1 MLLWDEILDI
11 PTCVRCT
18 YENILGIV
26 VRIQWFIPFPLY
38 CFSHITSD
46 VQGSPACGR
55 RSYHIDILLAVRSDG
70 SRGIYNGTQHH
81 KRGVFLLAKW
91 QKMDTFK
98 SRIRNKNYPAKAEFG
113 RKGRN
118 RIPWNIP
125 FPLIESKSK
134 GKAKWLYELS
144 FSFHLKMIPPPQLV
158 LFFDIIH
165 CRLCTR
171 YTRSCTSFYKHVLRP
186 LCLNFGLAGSFEE
199 TA

>member
-1 MLLWDEILDI
+1 MFKVLQRVDVGLTTL
-11 PTCVRCT
+11 T
-18 YENILGIV
+18 YFWQCGVTGPGE
-26 VRIQWFIPFPLY
+26 FIMVH
-38 CFSHITSD
+38 STI
-46 VQGSPACGR
+46 
-55 RSYHIDILLAVRSDG
+55 
-70 SRGIYNGTQHH
+70 
-81 KRGVFLLAKW
+81 RGVYSCRRNG
-91 QKMDTFK
+91 KMDTFK

-134 GKAKWLYELS
+134 GKAKWVYELS

-186 LCLNFGLAGSFEE
+186 LCLNFGLAYSFEE
-199 TA
+199 TAKL

>member
-55 RSYHIDILLAVRSDG
+55 RSYHIDILLAERSDG
-70 SRGIYNGTQHH
+70 GPGEFIMVHSTI
-81 KRGVFLLAKW
+81 RGVYSCW
-91 QKMDTFK
+91 RNGKMDTFK

-134 GKAKWLYELS
+134 GKAKWVYELS

-165 CRLCTR
+165 SVALQIM
-171 YTRSCTSFYKHVLRP
+171 YALYSIMYIFL
-186 LCLNFGLAGSFEE
+186 
-199 TA
+199 